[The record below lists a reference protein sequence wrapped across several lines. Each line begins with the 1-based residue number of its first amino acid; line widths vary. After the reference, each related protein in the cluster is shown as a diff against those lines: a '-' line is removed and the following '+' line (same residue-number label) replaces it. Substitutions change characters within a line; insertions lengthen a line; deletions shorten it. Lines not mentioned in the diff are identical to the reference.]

1 MNYRKNKIIF
11 TICTFF
17 LIALFS
23 MASFS
28 ALKTGRTNHS
38 NAKRV
43 SSNNSG
49 SESDSVKSF
58 VSEKKMMNLPTS
70 YSLTDYT
77 PECTYEL
84 SKAATYSFP
93 YSGGKGNNTIIT
105 DPTCEWMVTS
115 TVDWITIKSGS
126 SGIGEG
132 KFVFKVMPNVSV
144 ESREGNI
151 TAMTNTITVSQDGT
165 DYDAEATK
173 VNLPSKI
180 KRGEKIKVSATVSN
194 VGEGIISNS
203 NIKYYVSK
211 NKNKSV
217 EGDTEIGTK
226 NVNDINEEDQS
237 IISFKWKVKS
247 KAGKYYIKAFCDNE
261 NTVTEINEDNNIAV
275 SKKITVK

>member
-28 ALKTGRTNHS
+28 ALKTDRIN
-38 NAKRV
+38 NPNIKRV
-43 SSNNSG
+43 SASNSG

-58 VSEKKMMNLPTS
+58 VSEKKMMKLANS
-70 YSLTDYT
+70 YPLADYT

-84 SKAATYSFP
+84 SKAPTYSFS
-93 YSGGKGNNTIIT
+93 YKGGKGNNTIST
-105 DPTCEWMVTS
+105 TLTCEWVVTS

-132 KFVFKVMPNVSV
+132 KFVFKVKQNDSV
-144 ESREGNI
+144 DSREGNI
-151 TAMTNTITVSQDGT
+151 TAMSNTITVSQDGT
-165 DYDAEATK
+165 DYDAKATK

-180 KRGEKIKVSATVSN
+180 KRGKKIKISATISN
-194 VGEGIISNS
+194 VGEGTISNS
-203 NIKYYVSK
+203 TIKFYIST

-226 NVNDINEEDQS
+226 NLNDINEGDQS
-237 IISFKWKVKS
+237 AISFKWKVKS
-247 KAGKYYIKAFCDNE
+247 KSGKYYIKAFCDSE
-261 NTVTEINEDNNIAV
+261 NTITEINEDNNIAA